1 MINLAFKDI
10 RHNLGRFL
18 LTTAGI
24 SLLLI
29 VVMGMGGI
37 YRGLIQE
44 ATLIIDRAGAD
55 VWVVQKDTKGPFAEV
70 SKLPRNLE
78 YRIEAVAGVASAEPF
93 VSHTVQR
100 NKDNRVLRLTI
111 QGVADDGSWLPLIQG
126 RALQA
131 GHFEMLADK
140 SAKFRWAVR

>member
-44 ATLIIDRAGAD
+44 ATLIIDRAGEISGWCRGIPRAR
-55 VWVVQKDTKGPFAEV
+55 
-70 SKLPRNLE
+70 LPRCPGCPAILNT
-78 YRIEAVAGVASAEPF
+78 A
-93 VSHTVQR
+93 
-100 NKDNRVLRLTI
+100 LR
-111 QGVADDGSWLPLIQG
+111 
-126 RALQA
+126 R
-131 GHFEMLADK
+131 
-140 SAKFRWAVR
+140 

>member
-55 VWVVQKDTKGPFAEV
+55 IWVVQKDRIA
-70 SKLPRNLE
+70 SK
-78 YRIEAVAGVASAEPF
+78 
-93 VSHTVQR
+93 
-100 NKDNRVLRLTI
+100 I
-111 QGVADDGSWLPLIQG
+111 QSPN
-126 RALQA
+126 
-131 GHFEMLADK
+131 
-140 SAKFRWAVR
+140 